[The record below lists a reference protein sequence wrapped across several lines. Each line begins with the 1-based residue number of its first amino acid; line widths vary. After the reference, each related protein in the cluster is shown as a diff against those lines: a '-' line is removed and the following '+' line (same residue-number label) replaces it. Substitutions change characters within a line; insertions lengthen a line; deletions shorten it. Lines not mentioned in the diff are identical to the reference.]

1 MPTLWQQT
9 PGSLSPGD
17 EQAGRPRICPGVTQ
31 ATAHTTSQRPCVTG
45 RPWGSGL
52 GAEGFGGE
60 AGQEKERVDG
70 AGHQLAQIF
79 TRTHPARGLENERKC
94 ERFSLGNIYRTFH
107 TGPGDGQT
115 SFHWSYL
122 RGPGGLNPRLV
133 RGLPLQQMEGV
144 PAVQAESRTAYLRA
158 LTGKGGIYKRAV
170 QPLAA
175 SQLTSSAEG
184 RGFFRLPCSV
194 ELKKSISCTE
204 K

>member
-1 MPTLWQQT
+1 M
-9 PGSLSPGD
+9 
-17 EQAGRPRICPGVTQ
+17 
-31 ATAHTTSQRPCVTG
+31 
-45 RPWGSGL
+45 
-52 GAEGFGGE
+52 
-60 AGQEKERVDG
+60 DG
-70 AGHQLAQIF
+70 AGHQLAQDF
-79 TRTHPARGLENERKC
+79 TRTHPARGLENGRKC
-94 ERFSLGNIYRTFH
+94 ERFSLGNIDGTFH
-107 TGPGDGQT
+107 AGPGDRQT

-122 RGPGGLNPRLV
+122 RGPGGPEPTASPGPPSSADGR
-133 RGLPLQQMEGV
+133 V

-158 LTGKGGIYKRAV
+158 LTGKGGIYKGAA